1 MTTENLE
8 VKYAEPLQ
16 KHTTTHLQIAA
27 YHV

>member
-1 MTTENLE
+1 MTAENLK

-16 KHTTTHLQIAA
+16 KHISTHLQITA